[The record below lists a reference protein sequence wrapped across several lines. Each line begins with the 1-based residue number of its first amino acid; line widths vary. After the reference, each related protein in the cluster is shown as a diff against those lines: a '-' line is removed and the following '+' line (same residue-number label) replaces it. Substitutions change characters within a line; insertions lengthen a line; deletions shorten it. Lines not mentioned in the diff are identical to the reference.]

1 MSTANRPTSSAAR
14 VLRVLKALRGHTLR
28 GLSNT
33 ELAQALGES
42 PANITR
48 YMDLLIDEGFATRL
62 DTGRFAP
69 SIALLQIAQAHASEM
84 ASAQQ
89 RINEINQRVLAGAS
103 L

>member
-1 MSTANRPTSSAAR
+1 MSAASRPSSSAAR

-33 ELAQALGES
+33 ELSQALGES

-48 YMDLLIDEGFATRL
+48 YMEVLIEEGWATRYE

-69 SIALLQIAQAHASEM
+69 SIAFLQYAMATADELNRGAARIQEM
-84 ASAQQ
+84 GARISA
-89 RINEINQRVLAGAS
+89 RT
-103 L
+103 

>member
-1 MSTANRPTSSAAR
+1 MSATNRPTSSAGR
-14 VLRVLKALRGHTLR
+14 VLRVLKALRGHTLN

-48 YMDLLIDEGFATRL
+48 YMDILIAEGWATRYE

-69 SIALLQIAQAHASEM
+69 SVAFLQYAM
-84 ASAQQ
+84 ATADELNRGAARIQELGARISA
-89 RINEINQRVLAGAS
+89 RT
-103 L
+103 

>member
-48 YMDLLIDEGFATRL
+48 YMDLLIEEGWATRYD

-69 SIALLQIAQAHASEM
+69 SIAFLQYAM
-84 ASAQQ
+84 ATADELDRGAA
-89 RINEINQRVLAGAS
+89 RIQELRARIGARH
-103 L
+103 

>member
-1 MSTANRPTSSAAR
+1 MSAASRPTSSAAR

-48 YMDLLIDEGFATRL
+48 YMDVLIAEGFVTRYG

-69 SIALLQIAQAHASEM
+69 SIAFLQYAVATAEELNRGAARIQEMSARISAHT
-84 ASAQQ
+84 
-89 RINEINQRVLAGAS
+89 
-103 L
+103 

>member
-1 MSTANRPTSSAAR
+1 MSTANRPTSSAGR

-28 GLSNT
+28 GLSNG

-48 YMDLLIDEGFATRL
+48 YMDVLIAEGFVTRYE

-69 SIALLQIAQAHASEM
+69 SIAFLQYAVATADELNRGAARIQEMSARISAHT
-84 ASAQQ
+84 
-89 RINEINQRVLAGAS
+89 
-103 L
+103 

>member
-1 MSTANRPTSSAAR
+1 MTRPTSSAAR

-33 ELAQALGES
+33 ELAKALGES

-48 YMDLLIDEGFATRL
+48 YMDLLIEEGFATRYE

-69 SIALLQIAQAHASEM
+69 GIAFLQYAMATADELDRGAARIQELRARIGAHH
-84 ASAQQ
+84 
-89 RINEINQRVLAGAS
+89 
-103 L
+103 